1 MDLGEAEWWG
11 CRSSCAWLDKEPCL
25 QEPLCVLV
33 WSHSLV
39 ELLEACWA
47 VGKRRLGRGWRVTG
61 RSWALACVLL
71 LRGVHVAH
79 TGSAEEAWWQRKFLA
94 TSSPGS
100 QTGQISEEIW
110 AMLPWESRGYC
121 NPALKGREVRMCVE
135 LLEKHRLLSEG
146 SWRGNHACFQPP
158 VLQAASA
165 SITGQGSFSEPSP
178 LISRNTHRIKES

>member
-39 ELLEACWA
+39 ELLQACWA
-47 VGKRRLGRGWRVTG
+47 VGKRCLGRGWRVTG

-71 LRGVHVAH
+71 LRGGCMWH
-79 TGSAEEAWWQRKFLA
+79 TWGLQRRLDGRGSFLPPHLLA
-94 TSSPGS
+94 AR
-100 QTGQISEEIW
+100 QISEEIW